1 MKLNISQ
8 FAGEMPIVAEH
19 LLPENYA
26 TETLNAR
33 MEGGSLIPI
42 RDLVATSFTATN
54 DVNSWS
60 IYPFDKTKTL
70 TRTDEANFVRSPLA
84 NDAWDR
90 VYSAGASLAPQVSYT
105 NGSSL
110 LTAELGINKPAT
122 PTVPVAWND
131 AEPPSP
137 DYQIVRCAYYV
148 TSVTLRGEESE
159 PSDTTQIINRW
170 DDAVIPVSLGAN
182 NDSRATHRRLYR
194 SEGGGVFNLVGEY
207 VISTTSVTDSVYSA
221 SLGAPCNSESF
232 NHPPGD
238 LSGLTMVGNGFL
250 AGFFGNTLCFC
261 EPYYPHAWPIDY
273 QYAFHDDIVGI
284 SVIGGAVVVTTK
296 GNPWIVM
303 GGHPSAMSPTKLDLR
318 ASNLSRAGLV
328 DMGNF
333 ALYPSSEGLVMASA
347 SDVQVISSEIIS
359 RSQWLSLDP
368 ASFKAFR
375 YRGQYLCFG
384 STGAFIFN
392 LKHGIFPLEVSGVAT
407 DQVLDGHYQADED
420 VLYLLIKHANN
431 TRSIFKFDSGT
442 NKELSWTSREFIMN
456 SKSVLSAGRVDAD
469 ANVVMTLTGDNYSF
483 EKTTLNDNGFRL
495 PPGKPKRMKIS
506 IRCTGR
512 VNTLTLASSMGEL
525 L

>member
-1 MKLNISQ
+1 MKLSISQ

-42 RDLVATSFTATN
+42 RDLAATSFTAAN

-70 TRTDEANFVRSPLA
+70 TRADEANFVRSPLA

-90 VYSAGASLAPQVSYT
+90 VYMAGSLAPPQVSFT
-105 NGSSL
+105 NSGALS
-110 LTAELGINKPAT
+110 TVELGIKKPAT
-122 PTVPVAWND
+122 PTVPTNWDD
-131 AEPPSP
+131 AQPPSP

-148 TSVTLRGEESE
+148 TNVTLRGEESE

-170 DDAVIPVSLGAN
+170 DGASIPVSLGAS
-182 NDSRATHRRLYR
+182 NDSNAIHRRLYR
-194 SEGGGVFNLVGEY
+194 SEGGGVFNFVGEY
-207 VISTTSVTDSVYSA
+207 IAADNAAVDHTYSA
-221 SLGAPCNSESF
+221 SLGAPCNSELF
-232 NHPPGD
+232 NVPPSN

-284 SVIGGAVVVTTK
+284 SVVGGAVIVTTT
-296 GNPWIVM
+296 GNPWVVM
-303 GGHPSAMSPTKLDLR
+303 GGHPSAMSQVRLDLR

-328 DMGNF
+328 DMGSY

-359 RSQWLSLDP
+359 RSQWLNLDP

-375 YRGQYLCFG
+375 YRGQYLCFS

-420 VLYLLIKHANN
+420 VLYLLIKHNDN
-431 TRSIFKFDSGT
+431 TRSVFKFDSGT

-456 SKSVLSAGRVDAD
+456 SKSVLSAGRIDAD
-469 ANVVMTLTGDNYSF
+469 ASVIMTLTGDNYSF
-483 EKTTLNDNGFRL
+483 EKTTLNDKGFRL
-495 PPGKPKRMKIS
+495 PPGKPKRMKLNIK
-506 IRCTGR
+506 CAGR